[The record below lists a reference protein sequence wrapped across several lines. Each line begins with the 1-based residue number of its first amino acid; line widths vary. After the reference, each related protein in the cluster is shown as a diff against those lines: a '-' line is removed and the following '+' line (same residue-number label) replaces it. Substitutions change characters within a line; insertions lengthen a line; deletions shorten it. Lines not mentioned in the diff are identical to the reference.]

1 MDRESF
7 SHRHSHLIIILLAA
21 VLGGVVTLA
30 AIYGFRGQPVA
41 TPVYAQSGGLATA
54 AAVESAYIEVAART
68 LPAVVNISAETVRT
82 ERLGRTPKDL
92 EEMFKDFPFPFPF
105 EFRFGPED
113 EGGQQVERRGQSLG
127 SGWIYSSDGYIVTNW
142 HVVQGASDIKVTLHD
157 DPRDD
162 RQYPAKVVGHDPRTE
177 LAVIK
182 VDVNRKLPTLVLG
195 DSDAVK
201 VGQFCMAVGAP
212 FGLQQ
217 TVTAGVVS
225 AKGRFIPGQ
234 SKYIRIGDVIQTD
247 APINPGNSG
256 GPLVNLRGEVIGINV
271 AIVSQGLI
279 PGNVGIGFAIP
290 ANTAKKVVP
299 ELISRGK
306 VARGWLGIMIEDLT
320 PNMRQFYGA
329 PDGGALVTG
338 IQKDAPAA
346 KSDLR
351 EEDVIVGIDGQPVR
365 DTWELQKAV
374 ADRKPG
380 ERVKLDVIRGKK
392 RTQVEL
398 ELGAMPEKYAG
409 LESTEPAEEGGPAPS
424 ALGLTVAEI
433 TPEMAKTLSLPRQ
446 KGVVVLRVAPNSPA
460 ADKLQRGDV
469 ITRVN
474 NNPINNLED
483 YQRAI
488 EEARREKADFLIMR
502 VERMGD
508 EGEVLS
514 TVVDIPTEW

>member
-1 MDRESF
+1 M
-7 SHRHSHLIIILLAA
+7 
-21 VLGGVVTLA
+21 LGGILTLA
-30 AIYGFRGQPVA
+30 AIYGLRGHPPGA
-41 TPVYAQSGGLATA
+41 PAYAQGGDLSTA
-54 AAVESAYIEVAART
+54 AAVEQAYVEVAART

-82 ERLGRTPKDL
+82 ERLGRMPKDL
-92 EEMFKDFPFPFPF
+92 EEMFRDFPFPFPF

-113 EGGQQVERRGQSLG
+113 EGERQVERRGQSLG
-127 SGWIYSSDGYIVTNW
+127 SGWIYSADGYIVTNW

-157 DPRDD
+157 DARDD

-182 VDVNRKLPTLVLG
+182 VNVGRKLPTLVLG

-290 ANTAKKVVP
+290 SNTARKVVP

-351 EEDVIVGIDGQPVR
+351 EDDVIVGIDGQPVR

-380 ERVKLDVIRGKK
+380 ERVRLDVIRGKK
-392 RTQVEL
+392 RIQVEL
-398 ELGAMPEKYAG
+398 ELGEMPDKYAG
-409 LESTEPAEEGGPAPS
+409 LESTRPEGQAAAAPS

-433 TPEMAKTLSLPRQ
+433 TPDMAKMMSLPR
-446 KGVVVLRVAPNSPA
+446 KRGVVVLKVAPDSPA
-460 ADKLQRGDV
+460 ADKIQRGDV
-469 ITRVN
+469 ITRIN
-474 NNPINNLED
+474 NNPINSLED
-483 YQRAI
+483 YQNAI
-488 EEARREKADFLIMR
+488 EEARREKADFIIMR
-502 VERMGD
+502 IERMGD

-514 TVVDIPTEW
+514 TVIDIPTEW